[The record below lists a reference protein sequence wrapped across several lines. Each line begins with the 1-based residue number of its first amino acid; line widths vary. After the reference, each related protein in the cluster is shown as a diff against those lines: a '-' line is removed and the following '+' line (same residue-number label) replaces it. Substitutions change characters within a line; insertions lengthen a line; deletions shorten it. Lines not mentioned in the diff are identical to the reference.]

1 MSEGCYPGGL
11 AAKDYVEALSL
22 TLVCQFGIFSH

>member
-11 AAKDYVEALSL
+11 VAKDYVEALSL
-22 TLVCQFGIFSH
+22 TLVCQFGNFSH